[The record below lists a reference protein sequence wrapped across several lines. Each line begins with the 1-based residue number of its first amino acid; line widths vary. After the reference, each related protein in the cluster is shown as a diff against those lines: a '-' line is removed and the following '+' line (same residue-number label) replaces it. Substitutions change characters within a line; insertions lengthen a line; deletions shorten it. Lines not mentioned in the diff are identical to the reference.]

1 MSATTLARPTPPVTP
16 TTAASGRRR
25 AALLLALRLYL
36 RELRSHPL
44 LATGALLC
52 PALGNICLGYLPPLV
67 VAALVGALADRRPRL
82 TVQLVTPHL
91 FAFAGALLAG
101 ELLWRLGI
109 HCLNRTD
116 AYGIERL
123 SSAAWTSCWPR
134 TRPSSTRTSRAR

>member
-52 PALGNICLGYLPPLV
+52 PALGNVCLGYLPPLV
-67 VAALVGALADRRPRL
+67 VAALVGALATGTSL

-91 FAFAGALLAG
+91 FAFAGALVAG
-101 ELLWRLGI
+101 SCSGGWASTASTAPT
-109 HCLNRTD
+109 RT
-116 AYGIERL
+116 ASSGSR
-123 SSAAWTSCWPR
+123 SAAWTRCWPR
-134 TRPSSTRTSRAR
+134 TRTSSTRTSRAR

>member
-1 MSATTLARPTPPVTP
+1 MSATTIARPTPPVTP

-52 PALGNICLGYLPPLV
+52 PALGNVCLGYLPPLV
-67 VAALVGALADRRPRL
+67 VAALVGALATGTSL

-91 FAFAGALLAG
+91 FAFAGALVAG
-101 ELLWRLGI
+101 ELFWRLGI

-123 SSAAWTSCWPR
+123 SISGMDALLAKDAAFFHG
-134 TRPSSTRTSRAR
+134 TSRAR